1 MTAQVLS
8 FKKALA
14 SKKKKE
20 EKVESPVEKKSN
32 YDLYQDVVDQV
43 LGEWQMAAER
53 NALSDY
59 IYSKLPLLARGPR
72 SADYVNDLNVI
83 STVERKLGLTVA
95 VFSPGATRN
104 SLIGWSA
111 AFHRGPEILG
121 CPPDMASESM
131 ARSLNIVLF
140 LVYDGLLK
148 SLGRK

>member
-1 MTAQVLS
+1 MTATVLS

-20 EKVESPVEKKSN
+20 EKVESSLERKSN
-32 YDLYQDVVDQV
+32 YDLYRDVVDEV

-59 IYSKLPLLARGPR
+59 VYSKLPLLARGQR
-72 SADYVNDLNVI
+72 HDDYVNDLNVI
-83 STVERKLGLTVA
+83 STVERKIGLTVV
-95 VFSPGATRN
+95 VFSPGATKH
-104 SLIGWSA
+104 SMLGWSVV
-111 AFHRGPEILG
+111 FHRGQEILG
-121 CPPDMASESM
+121 CPPNMASESM